1 MRGRGPQ
8 RAGRRV
14 PPVPGCGRGQCRR
27 RNQRLAPV
35 GPTGGDGP
43 RVRLTDPVS
52 RNRRS
57 RSRSR
62 SRAAASYRYI
72 DSDQG
77 LRDVV
82 ATVSSEPRFALD
94 TEFHRE
100 RTYRPQAALIQVAW
114 PTDLVLI
121 DPLAVDVAPL
131 AEVLGAGGLM
141 VAHAAGQDLEVLD
154 HCCGAVPGRIFD
166 TQIAAGFLGLGT
178 PALSSLYESEIGWR
192 PPKADRLTDWL
203 ARPLKVSQLDYAA
216 SDVRHLLEIHE
227 RLAARLD
234 EMGRQDWAEAEFE
247 LVLERNRQG
256 QRPEEAWSRLKEA
269 RHLRRRDLPVVRSVA
284 MWREQRAARVDQPVR
299 HVLSD
304 VAVVSISQAAPRTT
318 EELAAVRGV
327 GEGLARGRLGPAILK
342 AVADGLESD
351 WRPPPKPTARTEA
364 VDRLRPAVGLVTSWV
379 SQLARDRMIEPSLLA
394 TRADV
399 EALIRGDADARLA
412 RGWRSE
418 MVGEPLRRLVAG
430 EAALAF
436 DNGQLVLEER
446 SHRPVA

>member
-1 MRGRGPQ
+1 MARHRDARSGAGP
-8 RAGRRV
+8 
-14 PPVPGCGRGQCRR
+14 
-27 RNQRLAPV
+27 
-35 GPTGGDGP
+35 
-43 RVRLTDPVS
+43 
-52 RNRRS
+52 
-57 RSRSR
+57 
-62 SRAAASYRYI
+62 AAQYRYV
-72 DSDQG
+72 DSGAG
-77 LRDVV
+77 LRSVV
-82 ATVSSEPRFALD
+82 GALASEPRFALD

-114 PTDLVLI
+114 PGDLVLI
-121 DPLAVDVAPL
+121 DPLATDVGPL
-131 AEVLGAGGLM
+131 AEVFEAGGLM
-141 VAHAAGQDLEVLD
+141 VAHAAGQDLEVLE
-154 HCCGAVPGRIFD
+154 HCCGTVPERIFD

-203 ARPLKVSQLDYAA
+203 VRPLKASQLDYAA
-216 SDVRHLLEIHE
+216 GDVKHLLEIHD

-234 EMGRQDWAEAEFE
+234 EMGRRAWAQAEFE
-247 LVLERNRQG
+247 LLLERGRRG
-256 QRPEEAWSRLKEA
+256 QKPEDAWSRLKEV

-284 MWREQRAARVDQPVR
+284 MWRELRAARIDQPVR

-304 VAVVSISQAAPRTT
+304 VVVVSIAQAAPRTT

-327 GEGLARGRLGPAILK
+327 GGGLARGRLGPAILK
-342 AVADGLESD
+342 AVADGLASD
-351 WRPPPKPTARTEA
+351 WRPPPRRTARSDA
-364 VDRLRPAVGLVTSWV
+364 ADRLRPAVGLVTSWV

-394 TRADV
+394 TRADI

-446 SHRPVA
+446 SRRPVA

>member
-1 MRGRGPQ
+1 MARHRDARSGAGP
-8 RAGRRV
+8 
-14 PPVPGCGRGQCRR
+14 
-27 RNQRLAPV
+27 
-35 GPTGGDGP
+35 
-43 RVRLTDPVS
+43 
-52 RNRRS
+52 
-57 RSRSR
+57 
-62 SRAAASYRYI
+62 AAQYRYV
-72 DSDQG
+72 DSGAG
-77 LRDVV
+77 LRSVV
-82 ATVSSEPRFALD
+82 GALASEPRFALD

-114 PTDLVLI
+114 PGDLVLI
-121 DPLAVDVAPL
+121 DPLATDVGPL
-131 AEVLGAGGLM
+131 AEVFEAGGLM
-141 VAHAAGQDLEVLD
+141 VAHAAGQDLEVLE
-154 HCCGAVPGRIFD
+154 HCCGTVPERIFD

-178 PALSSLYESEIGWR
+178 PALSSLYESEIGWK

-203 ARPLKVSQLDYAA
+203 VRPLKASQLDYAA
-216 SDVRHLLEIHE
+216 GDVKHLLEIHD

-234 EMGRQDWAEAEFE
+234 EMGRRAWAQAEFE
-247 LVLERNRQG
+247 LLLERGRRG
-256 QRPEEAWSRLKEA
+256 QKPEDAWSRLKEV

-284 MWREQRAARVDQPVR
+284 MWRELRAARVNQPVR

-304 VAVVSISQAAPRTT
+304 IVVVSIAQAAPRTT

-327 GEGLARGRLGPAILK
+327 GEGLARGRLGSPILK
-342 AVADGLESD
+342 AVADGLASD
-351 WRPPPKPTARTEA
+351 WRPPPRRTARSDA
-364 VDRLRPAVGLVTSWV
+364 ADRLRPAVGLVTSWV

-394 TRADV
+394 TRADI

-446 SHRPVA
+446 SRRPVA

>member
-1 MRGRGPQ
+1 M
-8 RAGRRV
+8 
-14 PPVPGCGRGQCRR
+14 
-27 RNQRLAPV
+27 
-35 GPTGGDGP
+35 
-43 RVRLTDPVS
+43 S

-131 AEVLGAGGLM
+131 AEVFGAGGLM

-318 EELAAVRGV
+318 E
-327 GEGLARGRLGPAILK
+327 
-342 AVADGLESD
+342 
-351 WRPPPKPTARTEA
+351 A

>member
-27 RNQRLAPV
+27 RNQRLVPV

-131 AEVLGAGGLM
+131 AEVFGAGGLM

-318 EELAAVRGV
+318 E
-327 GEGLARGRLGPAILK
+327 
-342 AVADGLESD
+342 
-351 WRPPPKPTARTEA
+351 A

>member
-1 MRGRGPQ
+1 M
-8 RAGRRV
+8 
-14 PPVPGCGRGQCRR
+14 
-27 RNQRLAPV
+27 
-35 GPTGGDGP
+35 P
-43 RVRLTDPVS
+43 RDRHA
-52 RNRRS
+52 RS
-57 RSRSR
+57 SG
-62 SRAAASYRYI
+62 RAAASYRYI

-82 ATVSSEPRFALD
+82 GKVSAEPRFALD

-100 RTYRPQAALIQVAW
+100 RTYRPQAALIQIAW
-114 PTDLVLI
+114 PGDLVLI
-121 DPLAVDVAPL
+121 DPLAVDVTPL
-131 AEVLGAGGLM
+131 AEVFGAGGLM
-141 VAHAAGQDLEVLD
+141 VAHAAQQDLEVLE
-154 HCCGAVPGRIFD
+154 HCCGTVPEHIFD

-203 ARPLKVSQLDYAA
+203 VRPLKASQLNYAA
-216 SDVRHLLEIHE
+216 SDVMHLLEIHD
-227 RLAARLD
+227 RLAGRL
-234 EMGRQDWAEAEFE
+234 EELGRRAWAEAEFE
-247 LVLERNRQG
+247 LLLERNRRG
-256 QRPEEAWSRLKEA
+256 QPPEDAWSRLKEV

-284 MWREQRAARVDQPVR
+284 MWRELRASRVNQPVR

-304 VAVVSISQAAPRTT
+304 VTVVSIAQAAPRTV

-327 GEGLARGRLGPAILK
+327 GEGVARGRLGSPILK
-342 AVADGLESD
+342 AVAEGLASD
-351 WRPPPKPTARTEA
+351 WRPPPKRATRSDA

-394 TRADV
+394 TRADI
-399 EALIRGDADARLA
+399 EAMIRGDADARLS

-436 DNGQLVLEER
+436 DNGKLVLEER
-446 SHRPVA
+446 SHRPVGR